1 MASGKGSGAKGAKKK
16 SSRRGKARGTGPPQD
31 TLSVAATDDAQEM
44 QVNTDAAA
52 SPSAAPDRSA
62 STSPAAEPKGSSSI
76 PTGSSSSA
84 KQAQMF
90 TVGTFDEYDGEGDG
104 DGDSDSS
111 GGRRSSALRSRMRSS
126 QRSPEHIANG
136 RHVTAVTAVSNPRSA
151 NGPAAAARS
160 SLHAGSRSDQS
171 GDEGGASDS
180 SASVQASQKG
190 TGSRRQS
197 AVASPKSKLQARQPL
212 FTMGSHSEMSDMDYA
227 DGYDNTKVKGSPARN
242 RVDNERA
249 DAIRAQLKTSGDLRA
264 KNLPPN
270 AKVNLRSA

>member
-90 TVGTFDEYDGEGDG
+90 TVGTFDEYDGEGDGDG

-270 AKVNLRSA
+270 AKVNL